1 MSYPP
6 GRPGSTD
13 PTRQGPGAGP
23 PPGSPPAPPS
33 GAYPTSSPPSPS
45 GPPPGYAGRDVGPPP
60 VGGAPGPGPAGAGP
74 PPGQPQPV
82 LSAPPPRP
90 RRAGR
95 IVGRALVVL
104 VVIGALAAT
113 TAWGF
118 ANRSSAE
125 RWKDRSETSDA
136 RLRDSLDRVETT
148 GTELEDARERLRDLA
163 AEKAGET
170 DLNRI
175 LADIVTQAPEVTEAM
190 RDCQRETTDLA
201 NDIIAAFGDPEPDL
215 AAFEERTDE
224 VNAICEDALG
234 AATAL
239 EESIDELGL

>member
-1 MSYPP
+1 M
-6 GRPGSTD
+6 
-13 PTRQGPGAGP
+13 
-23 PPGSPPAPPS
+23 
-33 GAYPTSSPPSPS
+33 
-45 GPPPGYAGRDVGPPP
+45 
-60 VGGAPGPGPAGAGP
+60 
-74 PPGQPQPV
+74 
-82 LSAPPPRP
+82 
-90 RRAGR
+90 
-95 IVGRALVVL
+95 GRAVVVL
-104 VVIGALAAT
+104 VVIGALAGT

-125 RWKDRSETSDA
+125 RWKDRSEASDA

-163 AEKAGET
+163 AEKAGES

-190 RDCQRETTDLA
+190 RDCQSETTDLA

-224 VNAICEDALG
+224 VNTTCEDALD